1 MRSTKGTRPTAS
13 AGKMW
18 LFPTLLVCLGACD
31 TGGVVEPLVAPSE
44 ARLDNGRSGASAHF
58 TGSVDLVWPGG
69 KGAGAPDDDRIAQA
83 KITAFL
89 GVPEGTPGPGD
100 FTYRVVSADG
110 LLLHREIG
118 VKLIWAGLEDQA
130 VLLDGQEVPL
140 EGDIR
145 FIGVVVSDTKPCGG
159 SGHGSG
165 GGCGE
170 DEGGCSDDDGGCSD
184 DEGGCSHDD
193 GTTHDD
199 GGCSDD
205 DTTHDDGGCSHD
217 DDGTTHDDGG
227 CSGSDGGGGS
237 GGHGEP
243 GGPGG
248 PDGKVTGQD
257 CRIGQ
262 VVIGWMLDGGTPARR
277 GDRVSWKW
285 MAPDAQK
292 VLDIQAAIAEI
303 ESGADPD
310 ALIPWPC
317 KLCEKEILGG
327 NLTLHLPKK

>member
-1 MRSTKGTRPTAS
+1 MTEKKRSGCGLHEGRKWLVPMVLAS
-13 AGKMW
+13 
-18 LFPTLLVCLGACD
+18 LCACD
-31 TGGVVEPLVAPSE
+31 GAGVIEPPLTESFSVV
-44 ARLDNGRSGASAHF
+44 DGGRSGAAASF
-58 TGSVDLVWPGG
+58 TGTVDLVWPGG

-83 KITAFL
+83 EIAAFL
-89 GVPEGTPGPGD
+89 GVAEGTPGPGD
-100 FTYRVVSADG
+100 FTYRVISADG
-110 LLLHREIG
+110 LIIHREIG

-130 VLLDGQEVPL
+130 VLLDGQEVQL

-170 DEGGCSDDDGGCSD
+170 DEGGCSHDDGGCSD

-193 GTTHDD
+193 G
-199 GGCSDD
+199 
-205 DTTHDDGGCSHD
+205 DTTHDDGGCS
-217 DDGTTHDDGG
+217 
-227 CSGSDGGGGS
+227 GGGDT

-257 CRIGQ
+257 CRTGQ
-262 VVIGWMLDGGTPARR
+262 FVIGWMLDGGTPARN

-285 MAPDAQK
+285 MAPDAPK
-292 VLDIQAAIAEI
+292 VLAIQEAI
-303 ESGADPD
+303 D
-310 ALIPWPC
+310 AGDAIPWPC

-327 NLTLHLPKK
+327 NLMLRLN